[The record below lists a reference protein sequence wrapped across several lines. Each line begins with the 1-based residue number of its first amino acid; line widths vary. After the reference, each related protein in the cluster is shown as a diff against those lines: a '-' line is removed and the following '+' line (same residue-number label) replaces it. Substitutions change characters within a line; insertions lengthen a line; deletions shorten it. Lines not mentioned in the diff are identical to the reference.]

1 MTPTM
6 HLPVVVTGANSG
18 IGLAAVGELAK
29 RGVPVV
35 MGCRSPERGQ
45 AALESIVADHPDADV
60 HLLAVDLASFDS
72 VDAFVAQVAER
83 WSAVGALIN
92 NAAVFDLTQQEPID
106 TDDGFERVWQT
117 NYLGPRRLTD
127 QLRPALEAAGPGRV
141 VDVCSKGLLA
151 HPFMTIDLDDL
162 DGRGNFSAE
171 RAYYRSKLALL
182 SHTLFLART
191 AESDRLVANAV
202 WVPAVKVDDSKIPPM
217 PTWKRKIYD
226 LKRRAALD
234 PADMA
239 PVYADLATS
248 PVWAG
253 RTGWIVDHR
262 GKRVKP
268 VRNVRSDAA
277 GDALEAATRRSLAAV
292 GDERD

>member
-1 MTPTM
+1 MLDAT

-18 IGLAAVGELAK
+18 IGLASVGELAK

-45 AALESIVADHPDADV
+45 AALESIAIEHPGADV
-60 HLLAVDLASFDS
+60 HLMTVDLSSLES
-72 VDAFVAQVAER
+72 VDAFARQVAER
-83 WSAVGALIN
+83 WPTVGALIN
-92 NAAVFDLTQQEPID
+92 NAAIFDLTQHEPID

-117 NYLGPRRLTD
+117 NYLGPCRLTE
-127 QLRPALEAAGPGRV
+127 QLRPQLEAAGPGRV

-162 DGRGNFSAE
+162 DGRADFSAE

-182 SHTLFLART
+182 SHTLHLART
-191 AESDRLVANAV
+191 ADADRLVANAV

-226 LKRRAALD
+226 LKRKAALD

-239 PVYADLATS
+239 PVYADIATS
-248 PVWAG
+248 PGWAG

-262 GKRVKP
+262 CRRVKP
-268 VRNVRSDAA
+268 VRNVRNDAVA
-277 GDALEAATRRSLAAV
+277 DALEDATRRSLAAASI
-292 GDERD
+292 DRD